1 VPDSVQAMAS
11 MEAPVGAWS
20 RVAQALS
27 HPIRV
32 VVAAFLAAILTGT
45 ALLMTPLAAA
55 SGDETGIVT
64 ALFTATSAV
73 CVTGLVLVDT
83 GTYWSGFGQGVILL
97 LIQIGGLGIMTLA
110 SVLAV
115 MIGRRIGVRASLLS
129 GAEARRGHSAGMS
142 ARDVVVGVVR
152 TSLLFEAVV
161 AVVLILRFSLS
172 YGEPPARAVYLGVFH
187 AVSAFN
193 NAGFALWADSLERF
207 ALDPVVSLVVA
218 GAVICGGLGF
228 PVLWELRRLWRRPR
242 EWSLHSRITVAATAG
257 LLLVSTVVITF
268 AEWGN
273 DATMGTFSTPGKVLA
288 GFFHAVNTRTSGF
301 NSVPIGDLRSE
312 SLLASDLFMFI
323 GAGSAGTAGG
333 IKVTTFVLMGYILW
347 AELRGERHVIASR
360 RTVPADVQRQALTVA
375 FFAVTAIIVSTWVLL
390 ATSAFSLDVVLFEV
404 VSAFGTVGLSTGIT
418 ASLPT
423 HGQLLLTV
431 LMFVGRLGPLTV
443 GASLALRT
451 RPRRFEY
458 PEERT
463 IVG

>member
-1 VPDSVQAMAS
+1 MAS

-32 VVAAFLAAILTGT
+32 VVASFLAAILGGT
-45 ALLMTPLAAA
+45 ALLMIPLAAA
-55 SGDETGIVT
+55 SGESTDPVT

-83 GTYWSGFGQGVILL
+83 GTYWSGFGQGVILV
-97 LIQIGGLGIMTLA
+97 LIQMGGLGIMTLA

-115 MIGRRIGVRASLLS
+115 LIGRRIGVRASLLS
-129 GAEARRGHSAGMS
+129 GAEARRGSGVAMN
-142 ARDVVVGVVR
+142 AREVVVGVVR
-152 TSLLFEAVV
+152 TSLLFEAAV
-161 AVVLILRFSLS
+161 ALILIVRFLIT
-172 YGEPPARAVYLGVFH
+172 YDEAPGQALYLGVFH

-193 NAGFALWADSLERF
+193 NAGFGLYADSLERF
-207 ALDPVVSLVVA
+207 ALDPVISLTIA
-218 GAVICGGLGF
+218 GAIICGGLGF

-242 EWSLHSRITVAATAG
+242 EWSLHTRMTVAATAA
-257 LLLVSTVVITF
+257 LLGVSTVVITF

-273 DATMGTFSTPGKVLA
+273 DATMGTFSGPGKLLA
-288 GFFHAVNTRTSGF
+288 GFFHAVNTRTAGF
-301 NSVPIGDLRSE
+301 NSVPIGEMRSE
-312 SLLASDLFMFI
+312 SLLASDVFMFI

-333 IKVTTFVLMGYILW
+333 IKVTTFVLMGYIMW
-347 AELRGERHVIASR
+347 AELRGERQVIASR

-375 FFAVTAIIVSTWVLL
+375 FFGVTAIAVSTWLL
-390 ATSAFSLDVVLFEV
+390 LSTSAFSLDVVLFEV

-451 RPRRFEY
+451 RPRRFEF